1 MNPTGIN
8 YKSCSAFTKANKS
21 NARKAK
27 VKEYIKQ
34 GMTRKAAILKA
45 KNK

>member
-1 MNPTGIN
+1 MNPNGII
-8 YKSCSAFTKANKS
+8 YSTPKTKADKV
-21 NARKAK
+21 NAKKAK

>member
-1 MNPTGIN
+1 MNPNGLIYSTP
-8 YKSCSAFTKANKS
+8 KTKADKAK
-21 NARKAK
+21 ARKEK